1 MGDGLDL
8 STQFLLDLVEVEAIF
23 VGYKVDSETKMP
35 KSARTTDTMEV
46 CFGVLRKV
54 EVDDDIDCLD
64 IDTTGE
70 EVGTDKVAA
79 DTLAEVVEDAVAV
92 GLEHLRV
99 RVET

>member
-1 MGDGLDL
+1 
-8 STQFLLDLVEVEAIF
+8 
-23 VGYKVDSETKMP
+23 
-35 KSARTTDTMEV
+35 MEV
-46 CFGVLRKV
+46 CLRVLREI
-54 EVDDDIDCLD
+54 EVNDDVHRLD